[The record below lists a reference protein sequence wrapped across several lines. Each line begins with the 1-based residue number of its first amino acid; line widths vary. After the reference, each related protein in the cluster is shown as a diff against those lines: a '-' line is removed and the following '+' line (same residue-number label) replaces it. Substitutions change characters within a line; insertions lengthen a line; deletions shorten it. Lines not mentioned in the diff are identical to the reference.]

1 MCQLTSSQDMLYS
14 DKTVRQRAAILEAKC
29 QRNKTQERVRAT
41 FSIFIDYSQTEMC
54 HVITEKAPKCSATF
68 DKGYIDGATTRL
80 CIPAK
85 KRAIRVMQLIV
96 KKG

>member
-1 MCQLTSSQDMLYS
+1 
-14 DKTVRQRAAILEAKC
+14 
-29 QRNKTQERVRAT
+29 
-41 FSIFIDYSQTEMC
+41 MC
-54 HVITEKAPKCSATF
+54 HGNTEKYQIIQPPF

-96 KKG
+96 KKGWFHNDEKKETYRTKIKHQKSLVSKNILTFFDVF

>member
-1 MCQLTSSQDMLYS
+1 
-14 DKTVRQRAAILEAKC
+14 
-29 QRNKTQERVRAT
+29 
-41 FSIFIDYSQTEMC
+41 MC
-54 HVITEKAPKCSATF
+54 HGNTEKYQIIQPPF

-96 KKG
+96 KKGWFHNDEKKETYRTKREHQKSFGQQKYFDFIWCFLKNFVLG